1 MHFPVNHSAENARKS
16 KGFLQKK
23 GRKYWNFIAIPILS
37 VTVALFLMVTFAYL
51 WLMKTRKARGNK
63 IRFHSCFVHLWHDN
77 MFHGEESIS
86 SFSSYD

>member
-1 MHFPVNHSAENARKS
+1 MMHFPVTHSAQNARKS

-23 GRKYWNFIAIPILS
+23 RMIAIPILS

>member
-1 MHFPVNHSAENARKS
+1 MMHFPVTHSAENARKS

-23 GRKYWNFIAIPILS
+23 GMIAIPILS

-63 IRFHSCFVHLWHDN
+63 IRFYSCFVHLWHDY